1 MAGSGSLVGADVA
14 RLTVKLPVDADW
26 TAKAEIPVLD
36 GCAIGRLCVDVGR
49 TEDSPAAEPLG
60 VAAFPVA
67 RISGAS
73 EVDPAACR
81 LVGSGRKNVG
91 GEFSLVGDTLYM
103 KPEWKG
109 LMLIVK

>member
-1 MAGSGSLVGADVA
+1 MK
-14 RLTVKLPVDADW
+14 T
-26 TAKAEIPVLD
+26 EIN
-36 GCAIGRLCVDVGR
+36 
-49 TEDSPAAEPLG
+49 PAT
-60 VAAFPVA
+60 
-67 RISGAS
+67 
-73 EVDPAACR
+73 CR